1 MLRPS
6 SSHRCSISETHRSK
20 FGPVPTSSPA
30 GPAGADLCPH
40 VLYLG
45 EFRKRLCC
53 LLRLSL
59 LRMEAA
65 LLCPV
70 AARTRCEW
78 RACLRRL
85 GGGFFSH
92 SSPSNG
98 ARRYFFQV
106 SFTPHFIRGAR
117 CWASGCAEHIQGEI
131 FYARTHPTRS
141 PSSSHTC
148 RRPFALASPSH
159 STRTCAQ
166 TSNVAYDGYEC
177 VPVAHGYVCVLSAAG
192 ASVARH
198 VHVP

>member
-1 MLRPS
+1 MSARTASRRRPF
-6 SSHRCSISETHRSK
+6 ISETPIAVSLGLCARRAQK
-20 FGPVPTSSPA
+20 
-30 GPAGADLCPH
+30 DLLSMTVWPYFCIS
-40 VLYLG
+40 VS
-45 EFRKRLCC
+45 FRKRLCC
-53 LLRLSL
+53 LAARIL

-65 LLCPV
+65 LLWPV

-106 SFTPHFIRGAR
+106 SLTPHFIRGAR

-141 PSSSHTC
+141 PSSSHTY
-148 RRPFALASPSH
+148 RRPFARASRSH
-159 STRTCAQ
+159 STRTCGQSGQ
-166 TSNVAYDGYEC
+166 T
-177 VPVAHGYVCVLSAAG
+177 L
-192 ASVARH
+192 
-198 VHVP
+198 

>member
-1 MLRPS
+1 MGRLSDAFGRLCFGAVAPNRLTRPV
-6 SSHRCSISETHRSK
+6 RTTDRFVPLASISETHRSK
-20 FGPVPTSSPA
+20 FGPVRTSSSE
-30 GPAGADLCPH
+30 GPSGLDLLA
-40 VLYLG
+40 VLLYLG

-106 SFTPHFIRGAR
+106 SLTPHFIRGAR
-117 CWASGCAEHIQGEI
+117 CWASGRMHYIQG
-131 FYARTHPTRS
+131 ATLLTRTHPTRS
-141 PSSSHTC
+141 PSSPHTT
-148 RRPFALASPSH
+148 RGPFARASPSH
-159 STRTCAQ
+159 STRTCGQ
-166 TSNVAYDGYEC
+166 SQQI
-177 VPVAHGYVCVLSAAG
+177 L
-192 ASVARH
+192 
-198 VHVP
+198 